1 MNNNT
6 DNKAQCAEPSTP
18 GAGVE
23 YSLPSEEQASQTSTF
38 IQTAASQTSTINNP
52 TILHH
57 AQCQDDD
64 GEDNEYEND
73 GDNDDDDEG
82 DNEEDDDDDEDEAP
96 CHLFYNEETKELMYY
111 CSDPEGYFYDR
122 HAFYRRA
129 SLEEFHQHLRTR
141 IICVCLHSE
150 MSSCPVHS
158 YRCAAQQGTMASSA
172 NIRVQMAMAIA
183 QPVMEVEVAEAEVVA
198 SLAFLNNS
206 SSFEVDSVDHDDDD
220 DSG

>member
-57 AQCQDDD
+57 D
-64 GEDNEYEND
+64 
-73 GDNDDDDEG
+73 
-82 DNEEDDDDDEDEAP
+82 EEDDDDDEDEDEAP

-111 CSDPEGYFYDR
+111 CSDPERYFYDR

-129 SLEEFHQHLRTR
+129 SLEEFHQHLRTG

-158 YRCAAQQGTMASSA
+158 YRCAAQQGTMASSTGWLS
-172 NIRVQMAMAIA
+172 R
-183 QPVMEVEVAEAEVVA
+183 
-198 SLAFLNNS
+198 SL
-206 SSFEVDSVDHDDDD
+206 
-220 DSG
+220 

>member
-6 DNKAQCAEPSTP
+6 VLSFQFGHVVPSTP

-23 YSLPSEEQASQTSTF
+23 YSLPPSEEQASQTSTF
-38 IQTAASQTSTINNP
+38 IQTAASQTLTINNP

-57 AQCQDDD
+57 AQC
-64 GEDNEYEND
+64 
-73 GDNDDDDEG
+73 
-82 DNEEDDDDDEDEAP
+82 NEEDDDDDEDEAP

-111 CSDPEGYFYDR
+111 CSDPERYFYDR

-158 YRCAAQQGTMASSA
+158 YRCAAQQGTMASSTGWLS
-172 NIRVQMAMAIA
+172 RSLMAIA